1 MSRLDQVLVERGLCD
16 SRERAKRLILAGQV
30 RINGHPAR
38 KASDAVKPADTLT
51 LDAPEKFVSRGGHKL
66 EHALEHFQLNVAGL
80 TAIDLGA
87 STGGF
92 TDCLLQRGAAK
103 VFAVDVGQGQL
114 AWKLRQDP
122 RVIVMEKTNAR
133 FLRCKDFA
141 ARITGTPSPLGGER
155 AGVRGQPANH
165 PKSSAI
171 QEKSDPS
178 PSIPL
183 PSEGRGKS
191 KQNATTISK
200 ASEAIDAAPADR
212 QVSPTGARP
221 PADLVVV
228 DCSFISLKKILP
240 PAVPLLKP
248 GGRIVAL
255 IKPQFE
261 AGKAEADKGRGVI
274 TDAAVHERVLAE
286 LKEFVATQ
294 AGLCWHGVVESPLL
308 GPAGN
313 KEFLTLIEKVS

>member
-1 MSRLDQVLVERGLCD
+1 VKRLDQVLVERGLCD
-16 SRERAKRLILAGQV
+16 SREKAKRLVLAGQV
-30 RINGHPAR
+30 RINGQSAR
-38 KASDAVKPADTLT
+38 KASDQVKPDAAVTVA
-51 LDAPEKFVSRGGHKL
+51 APEKFVSRGGYKL
-66 EHALEHFQLNVAGL
+66 EHALIHFDLDVAGL

-92 TDCLLQRGAAK
+92 TDCLLQQGAAR

-122 RVIVMEKTNAR
+122 RVVVMEKTNAR
-133 FLRCKDFA
+133 YL
-141 ARITGTPSPLGGER
+141 
-155 AGVRGQPANH
+155 
-165 PKSSAI
+165 
-171 QEKSDPS
+171 
-178 PSIPL
+178 
-183 PSEGRGKS
+183 
-191 KQNATTISK
+191 
-200 ASEAIDAAPADR
+200 
-212 QVSPTGARP
+212 TGADFP
-221 PADLVVV
+221 GLADLVVV
-228 DCSFISLKKILP
+228 DCSFISLTKILP

-286 LKEFVATQ
+286 LCEFVGTQ
-294 AGLCWHGVVESPLL
+294 PGLTRLGVVASPLL

-313 KEFLTLIEKVS
+313 KEFLMLMEKGL